1 MRGTQRSTKTQNNFK
16 KRVGKN
22 ERQKDDESESGDS
35 PVNENLGVIRR
46 LRVQLWTDQRA
57 FHEDP
62 EYWKTIKPSVRTTKE
77 ITPYL
82 PSR

>member
-46 LRVQLWTDQRA
+46 LRVQLWTDQ
-57 FHEDP
+57 
-62 EYWKTIKPSVRTTKE
+62 
-77 ITPYL
+77 
-82 PSR
+82 